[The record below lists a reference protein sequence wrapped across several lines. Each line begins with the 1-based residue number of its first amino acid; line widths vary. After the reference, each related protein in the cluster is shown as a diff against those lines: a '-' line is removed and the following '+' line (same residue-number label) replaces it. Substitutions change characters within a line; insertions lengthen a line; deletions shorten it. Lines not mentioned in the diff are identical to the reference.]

1 MGESENSATV
11 YEMGDEHRL
20 TILGKEVLFVGKVFR
35 SAGNVP
41 EQEAVY
47 WEVMD
52 IEPNEITCLCK
63 VVGINA
69 YMRTVM

>member
-1 MGESENSATV
+1 MTLGASTVFEVGDQHTLTVITSE
-11 YEMGDEHRL
+11 ELHE
-20 TILGKEVLFVGKVFR
+20 GKVFR

-47 WEVMD
+47 WEVMSISD
-52 IEPNEITCLCK
+52 PANAICECK

-69 YMRTVM
+69 YMRTIM